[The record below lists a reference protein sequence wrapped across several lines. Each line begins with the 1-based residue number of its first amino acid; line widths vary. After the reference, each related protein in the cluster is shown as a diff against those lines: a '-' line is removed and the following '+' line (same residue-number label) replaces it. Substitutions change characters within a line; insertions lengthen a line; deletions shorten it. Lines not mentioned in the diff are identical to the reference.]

1 MNDIETIQR
10 ARGWRECPD
19 HNGFWLSPHDPNRC
33 THALPDPLADTSEG
47 WWEFGQILRWA
58 HEPAWR
64 LAVEPYHDGTY
75 GASVFRWTD
84 LGGLR
89 RIAEVEHPDFRAAI
103 VAALAAAVRRERE
116 EPNG

>member
-1 MNDIETIQR
+1 MTADGHIK
-10 ARGWRECPD
+10 ADRGSTEWC
-19 HNGFWLSPHDPNRC
+19 
-33 THALPDPLADTSEG
+33 
-47 WWEFGQILRWA
+47 
-58 HEPAWR
+58 WR

-103 VAALAAAVRRERE
+103 IAALAAAVRHEKGSE
-116 EPNG
+116 Q